1 MIRIAGPWGPFVS
14 ALAVCLLLATACAG
28 PGGRERVPAVERSAY
43 EAALAHSPEDPA
55 ASAKALEAFLTAY
68 PNSLLADDALEQWAR
83 LDFEA
88 GDRRS
93 AFRRL
98 GEAVSRFPNGNRS
111 DPIRLRLA
119 VWEKEAGSPGAS
131 RRWLDAIRP
140 ERLTEVERR
149 YFYWLQIELAE
160 NDVERLVYLS
170 KLRAAVAEEIA
181 SGSTERAFPGA
192 LADPSGQLAEIDGQI
207 SSLLLGVSEEDLL
220 RAVPKLGSNIPA
232 GRIRLVLS
240 WRALVSG
247 DLAMASFWLEEAE
260 RYSLTP
266 EDQERLQS
274 LAVRLG
280 SGDLGGGDLFLPTF
294 AEAAARPWP
303 SLEGLALRVGVIL
316 PLTGRYAP
324 FGEEALRGLL
334 LAGGVFERTR
344 PEPFEGPP
352 GALPGPVVPGAP
364 VAAPPWMNHPAFA
377 RDLPVASE
385 VSPGIELVIRDSG
398 GSPERAAA
406 AVRELALQED
416 VLAIVGPIFSGE
428 SEAAARE
435 AESYEI
441 PLLTLS
447 NRVEISAERD
457 YVFRLRMT
465 PDDEIDRLVEYA
477 ITESGMQTF
486 AILYPMNRYGRGM
499 RNRYWEAVME
509 RGGKIVAAAGYEPDA
524 TDFKA
529 SIRSM
534 VGFDLITPNE
544 RVALQE
550 RSKALRRG
558 RRLEPE
564 AGALLK
570 EILYTQLG
578 PDGEALPPIV
588 DFDALFI
595 PDDHEKIQLI
605 APQLAYHEI
614 EGVQLLGSRDWN
626 DPELIRIGRSHVAGA
641 LVSTPFHPG
650 SRFPIVQ
657 NFVAGYRESFGGEP
671 DEFSASAFDA
681 LNLVLTQAALDYATR
696 PEIRDGIRRIYGFPG
711 VSGVTSILPDGNAR
725 KRPFLVEVERRRFVG
740 VD

>member
-1 MIRIAGPWGPFVS
+1 V
-14 ALAVCLLLATACAG
+14 
-28 PGGRERVPAVERSAY
+28 
-43 EAALAHSPEDPA
+43 
-55 ASAKALEAFLTAY
+55 ASAQALEVFLQTY
-68 PNSLLADDALEQWAR
+68 PNSRLADDALEQLAR
-83 LDFEA
+83 LDFQA
-88 GDRRS
+88 GDRRA

-98 GEAVSRFPNGNRS
+98 GEAVSRFPDGNRS

-119 VWEKEAGSPGAS
+119 VWERNGGSPGAS

-140 ERLTEVERR
+140 ERLTDVERR
-149 YFYWLQIELAE
+149 YFYRLRIEMAE
-160 NDVERLVYLS
+160 DDVERLVYLS
-170 KLRAAVAEEIA
+170 KLRAAVAEEIQA
-181 SGSTERAFPGA
+181 HSAKSAFPGA
-192 LADPSGQLAEIDGQI
+192 VADPDRELHAIDEQI

-220 RAVPKLGSNIPA
+220 RAVPRLGREIPA

-247 DLAMASFWLEEAE
+247 DLPLATFWLEDAD
-260 RYSLTP
+260 RYPLTP
-266 EDQERLQS
+266 EDEERLQS
-274 LAVRLG
+274 LAIRLG
-280 SGDLGGGDLFLPTF
+280 SGDGEAGDVFLPTF
-294 AEAAARPWP
+294 AEAASRPWP
-303 SLEGLALRVGVIL
+303 PLEGLQVRVGVVL
-316 PLTGRYAP
+316 PLSGRYAP
-324 FGEEALRGLL
+324 FGEEALRGLM
-334 LAGGVFERTR
+334 LAADVFQRTR
-344 PEPFEGPP
+344 PEPFEAPVST
-352 GALPGPVVPGAP
+352 LPGPLVEGTPAVVSPLLS
-364 VAAPPWMNHPAFA
+364 PPSLEVEEI
-377 RDLPVASE
+377 DLPRA
-385 VSPGIELVIRDSG
+385 PGGIELVVRDSG

-406 AVRELALQED
+406 AVRELALQD
-416 VLAIVGPIFSGE
+416 DILAIVGPIFSAE

-435 AESYEI
+435 AESYAI

-465 PDDEIDRLVEYA
+465 PDDEIDRLVDYA
-477 ITESGMQTF
+477 ITEAGMQTF

-499 RNRYWEAVME
+499 RSRYWEAVVE

-529 SIRSM
+529 PIRSM
-534 VGFDLITPNE
+534 VGFDLITANE

-550 RSKALRRG
+550 RSRAMRRG

-570 EILYTQLG
+570 DILYTQLG
-578 PDGEALPPIV
+578 PDGEPLPPIV

-595 PDDHEKIQLI
+595 PDDHQTIQLI

-641 LVSTPFHPG
+641 LVSTPFHSE

-657 NFVAGYRESFGGEP
+657 NFVAGYRKSFDAEP
-671 DEFSASAFDA
+671 DEFSAGAFDA
-681 LNLVLTQAALDYATR
+681 LNIVLTQAALGYAAR

-725 KRPFLVEVERRRFVG
+725 KRPFLVEVNRRRFVG